1 MAHEPPTQAA
11 IAAAHAELAPL
22 MPKRQTGDA
31 TQATHLV
38 QEIRQAWRT
47 ATDEPCL
54 DSPPMCACTAA
65 PRTYRGCACGG
76 GWCPTCTA
84 DTCQCPWQDRPT
96 AVPVQRRG
104 ADQDMIMSLL
114 LHAVHTT
121 LTDSSEPVGVIVG
134 EYSGVIQAAYAARG
148 INMLTVD
155 WRPADSPKGLH
166 YRGDAREVVFSRRW
180 RLVIAHPWCRDLSR
194 SGASKHVVKDA
205 AGDVWRGL
213 AWVLLWLCA
222 PADAVLVEQPI
233 GLFEVFY
240 DAPVQTIQPWWF
252 GDMTQKTWR
261 LFHSD
266 NVPAILPTN
275 IVGGRCTKQHRQRIK
290 DPVLREYMRSRTTP
304 GLADGIA
311 AQVQPALLPPRQH
324 PPPVFHY
331 EVQRM
336 AATYELSGGTL
347 PTDFARPLVA
357 PTGDQALVAHHGV
370 VDAARI
376 LAQPQS
382 KRKLVSWRS
391 VVVQDYVTPATPQSS
406 DVSTTSDQQVAPDQA
421 QSTDKLEIKDG
432 LQPSAGKCGAKHSP
446 APGAQAGARLA
457 RTHTSRGTGT
467 AHESTARIAFSTCIG
482 Y

>member
-1 MAHEPPTQAA
+1 
-11 IAAAHAELAPL
+11 
-22 MPKRQTGDA
+22 
-31 TQATHLV
+31 
-38 QEIRQAWRT
+38 
-47 ATDEPCL
+47 
-54 DSPPMCACTAA
+54 
-65 PRTYRGCACGG
+65 
-76 GWCPTCTA
+76 
-84 DTCQCPWQDRPT
+84 
-96 AVPVQRRG
+96 
-104 ADQDMIMSLL
+104 MSLL
-114 LHAVHTT
+114 LRTVRST
-121 LTDSSEPVGVIVG
+121 LADSSEPVGVIVG

-148 INMLTVD
+148 IHMLTVD
-155 WRPADSPKGLH
+155 WRPADNPKGLH

-180 RLVIAHPWCRDLSR
+180 RLIIAHPWCRDLSR

-261 LFHSD
+261 IFHSD

-311 AQVQPALLPPRQH
+311 AQVQPALLPPRLQ
-324 PPPVFHY
+324 PPLVFQY

-336 AATYELSGGTL
+336 AATYKLSGGTL
-347 PTDFARPLVA
+347 PADFAQPLVA
-357 PTGDQALVAHHGV
+357 PAGDQALVAHHGV
-370 VDAARI
+370 VEAARI
-376 LAQPQS
+376 IGQPQS

-391 VVVQDYVTPATPQSS
+391 VVVQDYVPPVTPPSPDGSAPSN
-406 DVSTTSDQQVAPDQA
+406 QQVAQDQA
-421 QSTDKLEIKDG
+421 PSKDKLEVEDG
-432 LQPSAGKCGAKHSP
+432 QQPSVGNREAIQSP
-446 APGAQAGARLA
+446 APGAQAGTRRT
-457 RTHTSRGTGT
+457 RTHTHETQEPHTSRQRTLRSPLASAT
-467 AHESTARIAFSTCIG
+467 DLDPSHEHRSRDRATSGRRRQAARSTPRASA
-482 Y
+482 